1 MKQRTNLEQVT
12 EFCDSVLSKT
22 VPSCLMVQKAV
33 ERWQADLAREDLY
46 FDEKAFNRF
55 VRFAREFKH
64 FKGPMAGTHFA
75 PEPWQLFVMANLI
88 GLKRKETGLRKYT
101 YADIYVPRKNGKT
114 FMAAIF
120 AAYFLLK
127 DGEAG
132 PEVYTAAVDQA
143 QARLVGNQT
152 VGLIRDGGQQIRED
166 IRPGGRAHIVAVDLM
181 GHHKAVHVRADGGAE
196 AGVVL
201 PDVVGGVVPLD
212 PEVHRGELA
221 PADAAQL

>member
-114 FMAAIF
+114 FLAAIF

-143 QARLVGNQT
+143 QARLCYDASAE
-152 VGLIRDGGQQIRED
+152 LIRASIFAVDTKPYQWGLKSPKNAGVFKQI
-166 IRPGGRAHIVAVDLM
+166 GRAHV
-181 GHHKAVHVRADGGAE
+181 
-196 AGVVL
+196 
-201 PDVVGGVVPLD
+201 
-212 PEVHRGELA
+212 
-221 PADAAQL
+221 